1 MSRGLGRIERLIL
14 ESLQRKDSHEVL
26 GVWDLAYMVHNGI
39 DCFARTIDDPQP
51 EKPPYAVYQSVC
63 RAARKL
69 EKKGI
74 IRGRKRLG
82 WESRHENMPWSKCI
96 SLSV

>member
-1 MSRGLGRIERLIL
+1 MSKGLGKVERLIL
-14 ESLQRKDSHEVL
+14 ESLQRMDSHEIL

-39 DCFARTIDDPQP
+39 DCFDRTFNDPQP
-51 EKPPYAVYQSVC
+51 EKPPYVVYQSVC
-63 RAARKL
+63 RAVRKL
-69 EKKGI
+69 EQKGI

-82 WESRHENMPWSKCI
+82 WESRQDNMPWSKCI